1 MSTDV
6 ITFQTRYLRARRD
19 LEAAN
24 AKVGQAERAKEDA
37 EHEARRA
44 EERARQFSDDA
55 DSWRMFA
62 HAIATEHLLRE
73 HTETLTGHQRDA
85 VIDHLYDLWAQGTA
99 VDDLD
104 VAGLVNDY
112 TEAS

>member
-6 ITFQTRYLRARRD
+6 ITFQTRYYRAARD

-37 EHEARRA
+37 ELEARRA
-44 EERARQFSDDA
+44 EERARQYSDDA
-55 DSWRMFA
+55 DGWRMFA
-62 HAIATEHLLRE
+62 HALAGEHLIHE
-73 HTETLTGHQRDA
+73 YSETLTGHQRDA
-85 VIDHLYDLWAQGTA
+85 VIDHLHDLWAQGT
-99 VDDLD
+99 DIDNLD

-112 TEAS
+112 TESS